1 MFCKRTRSV
10 CRFVINCKAVEVA
23 CVVLDVAH
31 VFAVLDK
38 LPEIVG
44 SLKQTERLS
53 GEVVI

>member
-1 MFCKRTRSV
+1 VFCKRTRSV